1 MTRRHARCDIA
12 QYSYDPPPKPNSCD
26 FDWGDSL
33 FARRKAHFLC
43 HSDTTL
49 GAEGVLRYGN
59 SIRVGKMRCTSKRS
73 GMRSLNRRTDYGFA
87 ISRDSYN
94 TL

>member
-26 FDWGDSL
+26 FDWGT
-33 FARRKAHFLC
+33 R
-43 HSDTTL
+43 
-49 GAEGVLRYGN
+49 
-59 SIRVGKMRCTSKRS
+59 RVGKMRCTSKRS
-73 GMRSLNRRTDYGFA
+73 GMRCLNRRTDYGFA